1 MRLKRKLGNFFY
13 QIDKNKHFF
22 SNMNQCIPAYWDEL
36 TVGDKNLFITRDL
49 LTIEMVFSLNNSSSS
64 KDYKLR

>member
-1 MRLKRKLGNFFY
+1 
-13 QIDKNKHFF
+13 
-22 SNMNQCIPAYWDEL
+22 MNQCIPAYWDEL